1 MNINF
6 VDLNVR
12 AMIAFSLV
20 LIAAL
25 LTYIAFFKDSVEK
38 KRSSKTSK
46 ASH

>member
-1 MNINF
+1 MTIDLADIN
-6 VDLNVR
+6 VK
-12 AMIAFSLV
+12 AAIAFSLA

-46 ASH
+46 TP

>member
-1 MNINF
+1 MTIDLA
-6 VDLNVR
+6 DLNVK

-38 KRSSKTSK
+38 KHSSKTSRTP
-46 ASH
+46 